1 MMCTTCVFLNSESVP
16 DHMDNQGTD
25 KSGSKAGLLK
35 MMARAAG
42 EAGRVDVS
50 SSQEPTA
57 RGENA
62 TAMKELVGRFPEL
75 DHIDDL
81 GLEDQVKA
89 YQSALAALQKEL
101 HGQD

>member
-1 MMCTTCVFLNSESVP
+1 MCTTCVFPNSESVP

-25 KSGSKAGLLK
+25 QGGSKANPLK

-42 EAGRVDVS
+42 EAGRVDAS

-57 RGENA
+57 HGENA
-62 TAMKELVGRFPEL
+62 TGMKELVGRFPEL

-81 GLEDQVKA
+81 DLEDQVKA

>member
-1 MMCTTCVFLNSESVP
+1 MCTTCVFPNSESVP

-25 KSGSKAGLLK
+25 QGGSKATPLK

-42 EAGRVDVS
+42 EAGRVDAS

-62 TAMKELVGRFPEL
+62 TGMKELVGRFPEL

-89 YQSALAALQKEL
+89 YQSALAALQEEL

>member
-1 MMCTTCVFLNSESVP
+1 MCATCVFLNSESVP
-16 DHMDNQGTD
+16 DHMDNQVTD
-25 KSGSKAGLLK
+25 KGGSKASPLK

-50 SSQEPTA
+50 SSEEQA
-57 RGENA
+57 VRGEEA
-62 TAMKELVGRFPEL
+62 AGMKDLVGRFPEL

-81 GLEDQVKA
+81 GLEEQVKV
-89 YQSALAALQKEL
+89 YQSALAALQEEL